1 MPKTLTQFVC
11 KECGEVASKWS
22 GRCAFCG
29 SWNSL
34 AEQTAKKIS
43 RNMATIEPA
52 AISDFNID
60 AQARMHSGTTEL
72 DEVLGGGIVPGSL
85 MLLAGDPGVGKSTL
99 VLQVAE
105 QIARKNKVLYISA
118 EESPSQL
125 KMRADR
131 LGMAEVQLDIITE
144 TDAEAIA
151 QLIERSDY
159 QLVVIDSIQ
168 MLSSYTVSGNP
179 GSISQISVCAQV
191 LQKAAKAKHCAT
203 VFIGHVTKD
212 GQIAGPKILE
222 HLVDVVLQMEGERFG
237 HFRIVRASKN
247 RFGPVGESA
256 IYEMQSE
263 GLVAVKNPSE
273 ALLAERQI
281 APGSAVF
288 VAMEGNRPILVE
300 VQALVSP
307 TVFGYPKRTAVGFD
321 LNRLNLLAAVLSR
334 RAGVNLGN
342 SDIYVNIVGGLKIS
356 EPAAD
361 LAIILAIA
369 SAYKNQSLP
378 DDLAVFGEVGLSGE
392 IRSVAGSPAR
402 LKEASKMGFKQVAA
416 PRTVRS
422 AEAINASTAEQI
434 IRTILKSQ
442 S

>member
-1 MPKTLTQFVC
+1 MQFVC
-11 KECGEVASKWS
+11 NECGEAHSKWS
-22 GRCAFCG
+22 GRCSSCS

-34 AEQTAKKIS
+34 AEQTVNKKSSSRSTAAATVIS
-43 RNMATIEPA
+43 SLNIE
-52 AISDFNID
+52 STE
-60 AQARMHSGTTEL
+60 RMHSGSAEL
-72 DEVLGGGIVPGSL
+72 DEVLGGGIVSGSL

-105 QIARKNKVLYISA
+105 QIAQSAKVLYVSA
-118 EESPSQL
+118 EESPTQL

-131 LGMAEVQLDIITE
+131 LGLGDGQLEIVTATE
-144 TDAEAIA
+144 AEAIGD
-151 QLIERSDY
+151 LIDRGDY
-159 QLVVIDSIQ
+159 QLAIIDSIQ
-168 MLSSYTVSGNP
+168 MLSSDNASGNP
-179 GSISQISVCAQV
+179 GSISQITASSQI
-191 LQKAAKAKHCAT
+191 LQKSAKAKGCAT

-247 RFGPVGESA
+247 RFGPVGETA
-256 IYEMQSE
+256 IFEMQSE

-273 ALLAERQI
+273 ALLAERQV

-300 VQALVSP
+300 VQALVTPS
-307 TVFGYPKRTAVGFD
+307 VFGYPKRTAVGFD

-342 SDIYVNIVGGLKIS
+342 HDIYVNIVGGLKVS

-369 SAYKNQSLP
+369 SAYKNRSLP

-392 IRSVAGSPAR
+392 IRSVTGSPAR
-402 LKEASKMGFKQVAA
+402 LKEASKMGFTRVVA
-416 PRTVRS
+416 PRTTRS
-422 AEAINASTAEQI
+422 AEVLNVATAEQAI
-434 IRTILKSQ
+434 ATVLKSNN
-442 S
+442 